1 MTKRTYLLQGLRGVN
16 VSNISFTGSFSATI
30 IDNNFIDD
38 YMAEAPSPI
47 FSLIYI
53 YAYRCAMF
61 GVSVSNSD
69 IAKKFKILESD
80 VIKAWKYWK
89 AIGLINIVGNKE
101 NPCIEFLKSN
111 KNMEEVAAIEDNK
124 VKVVVAKPVFNPSDI
139 ADILNKNPEVG
150 DLLRMAEGQKGK
162 PVTSKETEI
171 IVWMYESLELPFEV
185 IFMLLSFCYKNNKPP
200 RYMEKTALDWI
211 EKGILTTEAASGYL
225 SFYNNYGKVLKYF
238 GVADRAVTQNEK
250 VYIDKWISEW
260 KMPFEL
266 IELAAT
272 RTVTNTGKA
281 AFSYCNKI
289 LEKWHSAG
297 YTNVSEVESAEADY
311 INKNNKLKEV
321 SKQPKGT
328 FNNYNQRIYSNEE
341 LEEIVKRKGN

>member
-1 MTKRTYLLQGLRGVN
+1 M
-16 VSNISFTGSFSATI
+16 SNISFTGSLSATI

-38 YMAEAPSPI
+38 YMADAPSPI

-61 GVSVSNSD
+61 GATVSNSD

-80 VIKAWKYWK
+80 VIKAWQYWK
-89 AIGLINIVGNKE
+89 SVGLIATSGNKE
-101 NPCIEFLKSN
+101 NPCIQFLKPNN
-111 KNMEEVAAIEDNK
+111 KNNKVEEVATVEDNN
-124 VKVVVAKPVFNPSDI
+124 VKVVVSKPVFNPSDI
-139 ADILNKNPEVG
+139 TEILNKNPEVG

-162 PVTSKETEI
+162 PITSKETEI

-211 EKGILTTEAASGYL
+211 EKGILTTESASGYL

-238 GVADRAVTQNEK
+238 GVAERAVTQNEK
-250 VYIDKWISEW
+250 VYIDKWINEW

-266 IELAAT
+266 IELAAN
-272 RTVTNTGKA
+272 RTVANTGKA

-289 LEKWHSAG
+289 LEKWHNAG
-297 YTNVSEVESAEADY
+297 YTNVGEVESAEANY
-311 INKNNKLKEV
+311 INKNNKPKDMT
-321 SKQPKGT
+321 KQPKGT

>member
-89 AIGLINIVGNKE
+89 SIGLINIVGNKE

-150 DLLRMAEGQKGK
+150 DLLRMAEGQRAN
-162 PVTSKETEI
+162 
-171 IVWMYESLELPFEV
+171 
-185 IFMLLSFCYKNNKPP
+185 LLLLRKQKLLYGCMK
-200 RYMEKTALDWI
+200 
-211 EKGILTTEAASGYL
+211 ASNFL
-225 SFYNNYGKVLKYF
+225 LRLFLCF
-238 GVADRAVTQNEK
+238 
-250 VYIDKWISEW
+250 
-260 KMPFEL
+260 
-266 IELAAT
+266 
-272 RTVTNTGKA
+272 
-281 AFSYCNKI
+281 
-289 LEKWHSAG
+289 
-297 YTNVSEVESAEADY
+297 
-311 INKNNKLKEV
+311 
-321 SKQPKGT
+321 
-328 FNNYNQRIYSNEE
+328 
-341 LEEIVKRKGN
+341 